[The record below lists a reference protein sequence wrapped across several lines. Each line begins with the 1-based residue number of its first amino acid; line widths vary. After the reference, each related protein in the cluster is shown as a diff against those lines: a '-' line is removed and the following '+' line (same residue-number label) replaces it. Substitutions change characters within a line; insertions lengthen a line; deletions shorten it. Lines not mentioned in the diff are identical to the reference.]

1 MTNILKKPI
10 YQNKK
15 TNNLYFG
22 SVGVLS
28 PPGTY
33 FRHQPKQNS
42 GHLCRM
48 SAKIE
53 LSGRPCRM
61 PAKVELSGRLCRLS
75 VKKNYRNVFADCP
88 LKTKLSGRLPRRP
101 LKTKHSAL
109 SAVYYGKSNDDRN
122 CNHIALYLA
131 FRQSGFPAARGNSAA
146 PRPADESRAG
156 QEGFVQPPL

>member
-33 FRHQPKQNS
+33 FRHRPKQNS

-48 SAKIE
+48 SAKTE

-75 VKKNYRNVFADCP
+75 VKK
-88 LKTKLSGRLPRRP
+88 KLSERLCRPSVENKTIRPSPQASAENKTLGPFGRILW
-101 LKTKHSAL
+101 KK
-109 SAVYYGKSNDDRN
+109 
-122 CNHIALYLA
+122 
-131 FRQSGFPAARGNSAA
+131 
-146 PRPADESRAG
+146 E
-156 QEGFVQPPL
+156 

>member
-1 MTNILKKPI
+1 
-10 YQNKK
+10 
-15 TNNLYFG
+15 
-22 SVGVLS
+22 
-28 PPGTY
+28 
-33 FRHQPKQNS
+33 
-42 GHLCRM
+42 M

-53 LSGRPCRM
+53 LSGHLCRM
-61 PAKVELSGRLCRLS
+61 PAKIELSGRLCRLS
-75 VKKNYRNVFADCP
+75 VKTNRNVFAGRP

-109 SAVYYGKSNDDRN
+109 SAVYYGKRNDDRN